1 MLPVARAPAL
11 PAGPAPEPLGLKRL
25 SSKVFNVTDTEDSA
39 MKNAANSGPTS

>member
-1 MLPVARAPAL
+1 MLAVACVPMPPV
-11 PAGPAPEPLGLKRL
+11 GPAPEPLGLKRL